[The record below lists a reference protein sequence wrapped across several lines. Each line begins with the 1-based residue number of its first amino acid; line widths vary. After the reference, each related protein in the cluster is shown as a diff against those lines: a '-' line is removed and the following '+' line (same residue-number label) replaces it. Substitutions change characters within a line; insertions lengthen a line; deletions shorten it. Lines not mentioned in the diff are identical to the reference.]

1 MKFIQTPVK
10 GMQDFMPEDMT
21 LRQHVLG
28 VIRDTYGRYG
38 FTQIGTPVM
47 EHIENLTGKNGGE
60 NEKLIFKVEKRGRE
74 LEKSL
79 QKVRQSESAGADE
92 AGTMLADSALRYD
105 LTVPLCRYYSNHKN
119 DLPTPF
125 KALQIGDVFRAD
137 RPQKGRFRQFTQCDI
152 DIIGDPSIMAEIEL
166 IAATSDALHRI
177 FAEVGVSNFTVHV
190 GDRRILRAMA
200 KSAGFEESEYDEVFI
215 ILDKMD
221 KIGMDGVRDELIQ
234 SGYDAGK
241 VEKYVGFFRMIR
253 EDETQDAAAFIEKT
267 CSGCIE
273 DEAGS
278 DIAAILSAAR
288 AMISEDIT
296 LKFNPTLVRGMS
308 YYTGTIFEIS
318 IDNYSFSI
326 AGGGRYD
333 RMVGRFCGQD
343 APACGFSI
351 GFERIITIMRDLGW
365 KENSD
370 ILKKAY
376 LVDMKSASGRITDVF
391 ARAAAERT
399 DGVRVIV
406 QPLKKNAK
414 FQVET
419 LEKEGYTHI
428 QKVFGDTQLD

>member
-10 GMQDFMPEDMT
+10 GMQDFLPEDMA

-28 VIRDTYGRYG
+28 LIRETYGRYG
-38 FTQIGTPVM
+38 FTEIETPVM

-74 LEKSL
+74 LEKAL
-79 QKVRQSESAGADE
+79 GKVRGSEDMASDA
-92 AGTMLADSALRYD
+92 AGTEIADSALRYD
-105 LTVPLCRYYSNHKN
+105 LTVPLCRYYSCHKN
-119 DLPTPF
+119 ELPTPF
-125 KALQIGDVFRAD
+125 KALQIGNVFRAD

-152 DIIGDPSIMAEIEL
+152 DIIGDNSVMAEIEL
-166 IAATSDALHRI
+166 IAATSGALHRI
-177 FAEVGVSNFTVHV
+177 FAEVGVSGFTVHI

-200 KSAGFEESEYDEVFI
+200 KSAGFSEEEYDDVFI

-221 KIGMDGVRDELIQ
+221 KIGLDGVREDLLAN
-234 SGYDAGK
+234 GYAEDK
-241 VEKYVGFFRMIR
+241 VDKYVGYFRLYQEGKA
-253 EDETQDAAAFIEKT
+253 EDVASFIEST
-267 CSGCIE
+267 CADAIE
-273 DEAGS
+273 EG
-278 DIAAILSAAR
+278 AAKDLELIMSAAR

-296 LKFNPTLVRGMS
+296 LKFDPTLVRGMS

-333 RMVGRFCGQD
+333 KMVGRFCGQD

-351 GFERIITIMRDLGW
+351 GFERIVTILKDLNW
-365 KENSD
+365 KEEGAGT
-370 ILKKAY
+370 KKAY
-376 LVDMKSASGRITDVF
+376 LVDMKGAAGRVTEVF
-391 ARAAAERT
+391 GKAAAERA
-399 DGVRVIV
+399 DGMTVVV

-419 LEKEGYTHI
+419 LEKGGYTDI
-428 QKVFGDTQLD
+428 LKVYSDTQL